1 MGEFKKVLCPVDLSP
16 DAGSVADE
24 AASLARSLGAE
35 LVLVHVM
42 AEPAFAIGDP
52 LLSPV
57 ESAGYTLPPLAEE
70 YRVEMDRRLHRLG
83 DRVRSQN
90 LNVSTRLVRGSTH
103 EAICSAADAEHA
115 DLIVMS
121 THGRTGLQHFLLGS
135 VTERVVR
142 TAKVPVMTL
151 RLPHPT

>member
-1 MGEFKKVLCPVDLSP
+1 MGEFKKVLCPVDLAA
-16 DAGSVADE
+16 DAGTVIEE

-42 AEPAFAIGDP
+42 AEPAFALGDP
-52 LLSPV
+52 LLSPID
-57 ESAGYTLPPLAEE
+57 SAGYTLPPLAEE
-70 YRVEMDRRLHRLG
+70 YRIEMDKRLHRLSE
-83 DRVRSQN
+83 RVRASGIP
-90 LNVSTRLVRGSTH
+90 VSTRLVRGATH
-103 EAICSAADAEHA
+103 EAIVSTADSEHA

-151 RLPHPT
+151 RLQHH

>member
-1 MGEFKKVLCPVDLSP
+1 MGEFKKVLCPVDLAA
-16 DAGSVADE
+16 DAGTVAEE

-35 LVLVHVM
+35 LVLLHVM
-42 AEPAFAIGDP
+42 AEPAFALGDP
-52 LLSPV
+52 LLSPID
-57 ESAGYTLPPLAEE
+57 SAGYTLPPLAEE
-70 YRVEMDRRLHRLG
+70 YRIEMDRRLHRLG
-83 DRVRSQN
+83 DKVRASGVP
-90 LNVSTRLVRGSTH
+90 VSTRLVRGATH
-103 EAICSAADAEHA
+103 EAIVSAADSEQA

-151 RLPHPT
+151 RLQHN